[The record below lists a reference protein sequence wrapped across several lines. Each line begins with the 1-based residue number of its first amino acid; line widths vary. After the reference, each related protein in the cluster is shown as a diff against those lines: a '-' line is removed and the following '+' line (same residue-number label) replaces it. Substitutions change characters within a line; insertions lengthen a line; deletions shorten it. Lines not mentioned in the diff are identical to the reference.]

1 MVNGE
6 AETHKALGNKLFATH
21 CYQDAIEEYTTAII
35 KDSTKCV
42 YYTNRALCYSKLEKF
57 DLAINDTRKAIELDN
72 TSVKAYYLLGQALM
86 EKKQYT
92 EALAKLKIA
101 YEHAMQQK
109 VRYIND
115 ILQALLTARK
125 KKWDGEE
132 VKRLERE
139 WELLRY
145 VKGLVETERTKQL
158 DEIVDKDDTEK
169 VEEINYNS
177 DERLAAIQE
186 VFKQSQTHSR
196 PPLPQAYLDP
206 ISFNVIHDPCITPDG
221 ITYERHSLL
230 DHFSKNG
237 HFDPITR
244 SPCTEKDL
252 IPNLSL
258 RESIEDFLKDN
269 GWAAGKLHETTSV
282 YYCELILYP
291 LDTFVDY

>member
-1 MVNGE
+1 
-6 AETHKALGNKLFATH
+6 
-21 CYQDAIEEYTTAII
+21 
-35 KDSTKCV
+35 
-42 YYTNRALCYSKLEKF
+42 
-57 DLAINDTRKAIELDN
+57 
-72 TSVKAYYLLGQALM
+72 
-86 EKKQYT
+86 
-92 EALAKLKIA
+92 
-101 YEHAMQQK
+101 MQQK

-177 DERLAAIQE
+177 VNQKTSPSLYNLSLSEWNHWIHRMNDWRP
-186 VFKQSQTHSR
+186 FKKSSSNHKLTLDRHYLKHTLILSASMSSTIPALPLVTSR
-196 PPLPQAYLDP
+196 TPLYSVLLSYL
-206 ISFNVIHDPCITPDG
+206 ILSLSLSFACLDG

-269 GWAAGKLHETTSV
+269 GWAAGRLHESTSV
-282 YYCELILYP
+282 YYSELIHLTP
-291 LDTFVDY
+291 L